1 MAVRAACRVG
11 QARVWTSSVFN
22 VANSDSA
29 TALAK
34 QVATWP
40 MPWRSRPPPVP
51 WCRRR
56 RCTGRAA
63 TVGMMDQP
71 SGGLA
76 PVQGHLEGVHR
87 ELGAQVVGHGPTDHL
102 AGAAVQDRGQIQ
114 PALLGGDGRRRCRR
128 TRSGRARPGRTAA
141 PPGPAPGWPW
151 GRGGSG
157 PAGGAVGPARVVVD
171 LADTLQQLLV
181 GPLAGGQA
189 AVAPGIEAGTGDAK
203 DPAQEAD
210 RVVCLLR
217 RDEPAA
223 AHRVVSLAKKAAA
236 FFFLSGYVAFLA
248 QDVVVAAQ
256 AAQLLALGGGQLAG
270 PTTAGI
276 DIDLVQPVAQ
286 GRPGDAEILGQLG
299 DGFPAGAGQLDGLSA
314 ERCWV
319 GRSGAWHVNSFESLL
334 PSSVHVSGRS
344 GQLRSWASASSRL
357 STNST
362 SLAIACPDAAS
373 RPTVLA
379 QYCCSDAA
387 RVAQHPLDAAGSRW
401 LQPASAAPGQQRFPQ
416 PLLAQLDRADL
427 LGQPAGKLV
436 LVADRLLPEA
446 ERSVDLCPVPLDR
459 AAGPTGLNDF
469 EPGTATTDRAN
480 EAKVPIRTGHW
491 ALGHG
496 HRLSYPTRVGHC
508 IASGKELGARVRARG
523 ASDRCARSRSVS
535 SATWRTLEREGKRR
549 GPVFERSG
557 WRRRLSSQWRVRWGS
572 RTDARCPD
580 HRRHPGPGR
589 SLFGDYRHGASGSC
603 SSKSTP
609 GNLVI

>member
-203 DPAQEAD
+203 DPAQQAD

-236 FFFLSGYVAFLA
+236 FFFVWVCRVLGAGCGCRGA
-248 QDVVVAAQ
+248 GGAAPR
-256 AAQLLALGGGQLAG
+256 ARRW
-270 PTTAGI
+270 TARRADHGRHRH
-276 DIDLVQPVAQ
+276 
-286 GRPGDAEILGQLG
+286 RPGAASCAGSARRRRDLGPARGWFSRWCGPARRPQRGTLLGRAVWCVARELLRELTALKRSCVRQIGATSVLGQCIEPIVDQLHQPG
-299 DGFPAGAGQLDGLSA
+299 D
-314 ERCWV
+314 
-319 GRSGAWHVNSFESLL
+319 
-334 PSSVHVSGRS
+334 
-344 GQLRSWASASSRL
+344 RL
-357 STNST
+357 S
-362 SLAIACPDAAS
+362 
-373 RPTVLA
+373 
-379 QYCCSDAA
+379 
-387 RVAQHPLDAAGSRW
+387 
-401 LQPASAAPGQQRFPQ
+401 
-416 PLLAQLDRADL
+416 
-427 LGQPAGKLV
+427 
-436 LVADRLLPEA
+436 
-446 ERSVDLCPVPLDR
+446 
-459 AAGPTGLNDF
+459 
-469 EPGTATTDRAN
+469 
-480 EAKVPIRTGHW
+480 
-491 ALGHG
+491 
-496 HRLSYPTRVGHC
+496 
-508 IASGKELGARVRARG
+508 
-523 ASDRCARSRSVS
+523 
-535 SATWRTLEREGKRR
+535 
-549 GPVFERSG
+549 
-557 WRRRLSSQWRVRWGS
+557 
-572 RTDARCPD
+572 
-580 HRRHPGPGR
+580 
-589 SLFGDYRHGASGSC
+589 
-603 SSKSTP
+603 
-609 GNLVI
+609 